1 VTRTPTQRRLNR
13 EHHGRPAAPV
23 RIAHLGPGNFFRAHQ
38 AWYTEHAPDA
48 ADWGIAAFAG
58 RRGAVAR
65 ELAAQDGLYT
75 LLVRAADGDRPEVV
89 SAVSEVSAELDDWRR
104 CFARPELAL
113 VTSTVTEAGYRR
125 AADGGLDRDDPE
137 VAADVAALRDDG
149 PDAAVVTAPGKLVL
163 GLAVRRARGLPGVA
177 VVPCDNVPDNGAM
190 AERVVGEL
198 AAATDPDLA
207 AWITDNVSFVTTM
220 VDRITPHT
228 TDDDRAAVR
237 ASGVDDPVPVVTE
250 PYVEWVLSGDFPQGR
265 PRWEDVGARFV
276 DDVVPWEHRKLW
288 LLNGSHSLLA
298 YAATLRGHD
307 TVEQA
312 ISDPVVRGWVEQ
324 WWDDAARHLPLP
336 AEEITAY
343 RAALL
348 ERYANPRIR
357 HLLRQIAADGS
368 QKVPIRILPTVRAEL
383 GRGRVPTG
391 AARVLAAWV
400 CHLRG
405 QGAPVNDVAAE
416 EFTALA
422 AGELADAVRRVLG
435 RLEAD
440 DDRLRAE
447 VTALAG
453 ELGG

>member
-1 VTRTPTQRRLNR
+1 M
-13 EHHGRPAAPV
+13 
-23 RIAHLGPGNFFRAHQ
+23 
-38 AWYTEHAPDA
+38 
-48 ADWGIAAFAG
+48 
-58 RRGAVAR
+58 
-65 ELAAQDGLYT
+65 
-75 LLVRAADGDRPEVV
+75 
-89 SAVSEVSAELDDWRR
+89 
-104 CFARPELAL
+104 
-113 VTSTVTEAGYRR
+113 
-125 AADGGLDRDDPE
+125 
-137 VAADVAALRDDG
+137 
-149 PDAAVVTAPGKLVL
+149 
-163 GLAVRRARGLPGVA
+163 A

-190 AERVVGEL
+190 VARVVGEL
-198 AAATDPDLA
+198 ATAADPGLA
-207 AWITDNVSFVTTM
+207 AWITEHVAFVTTM

-228 TDDDRAAVR
+228 TDDDRAAVQ

-288 LLNGSHSLLA
+288 LLNGSHSLMA

-336 AEEITAY
+336 PEDIAAY

-383 GRGRVPTG
+383 ARGPGADGRGPG
-391 AARVLAAWV
+391 ARPRGCATCAGRARRSTTWPPRSSPRSPPATS
-400 CHLRG
+400 
-405 QGAPVNDVAAE
+405 D
-416 EFTALA
+416 
-422 AGELADAVRRVLG
+422 DAVRRVLA
-435 RLEAD
+435 RLDAD
-440 DDRLRAE
+440 DERLHAA
-447 VTALAG
+447 VTALAR